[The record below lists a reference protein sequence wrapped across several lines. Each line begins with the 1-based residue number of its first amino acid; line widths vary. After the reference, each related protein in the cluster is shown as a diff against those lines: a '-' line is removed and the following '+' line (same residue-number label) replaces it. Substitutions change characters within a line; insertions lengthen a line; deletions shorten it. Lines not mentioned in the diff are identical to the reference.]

1 MLEVGKYEGLGCSEE
16 AVRRTESQVQSEK
29 SLEKFKQGGVG
40 SQRAAGSY
48 LSAF

>member
-1 MLEVGKYEGLGCSEE
+1 MGCNRGWDVAHE
-16 AVRRTESQVQSEK
+16 AERRSGSQVQGEE